1 MGRLWCSSGLC
12 SRGKVHPFTSRH
24 ADSIVRSMHDNPRLS
39 CHSGPV
45 VDSASLVSASNPP
58 KLGPGRAPGL
68 FLSAVE
74 QCVERRADL
83 ISASAEPMVNGYGV
97 EVGVHH
103 LGTKK
108 MAPTEEAAGASERHP
123 MGLGG

>member
-1 MGRLWCSSGLC
+1 MTTLAC
-12 SRGKVHPFTSRH
+12 H
-24 ADSIVRSMHDNPRLS
+24 ATLDLSWIRRLS
-39 CHSGPV
+39 RKRVESPQTW
-45 VDSASLVSASNPP
+45 PRP
-58 KLGPGRAPGL
+58 RAGA

-108 MAPTEEAAGASERHP
+108 NWPQRKKPPEPANGTRWGG
-123 MGLGG
+123 GLGGGCR